1 MSNISKELTA
11 VDDKEVLISD
21 MSQKVASEDGVIS
34 SSDDLCISGSASA
47 IKRENSSANARPG
60 IFLKERTESAIRSR
74 HRNNGSCSSSV
85 KTSFVAPDKRDN
97 PHESGDPN
105 ELEDPMMFCNA
116 IATSRPQSDKVG
128 DAL

>member
-1 MSNISKELTA
+1 
-11 VDDKEVLISD
+11 
-21 MSQKVASEDGVIS
+21 MSQKVASEDGIIS

-60 IFLKERTESAIRSR
+60 ILLKERTVSIIRSH
-74 HRNNGSCSSSV
+74 HRGNGPCFSSAA
-85 KTSFVAPDKRDN
+85 TSFVAPDKRDD

-105 ELEDPMMFCNA
+105 ELKDPVMFSNA
-116 IATSRPQSDKVG
+116 IATSRPQSDEVG